1 MTSSRPLVYHIF
13 KDKDKTFRKQ
23 EQVDVEVFHHCVI
36 EVCDGQVAFFTTDSS
51 EMLMDDDENEDDMD
65 LMEME
70 DPNDLW
76 RF

>member
-1 MTSSRPLVYHIF
+1 MEI
-13 KDKDKTFRKQ
+13 
-23 EQVDVEVFHHCVI
+23 FHHCVI
-36 EVCDGQVAFFTTDSS
+36 EVCDGQVSFFTTDSS
-51 EMLMDDDENEDDMD
+51 EMLMDDDEDEDDMD